1 MNPAVVLSINAS
13 DPTGFGGLE
22 ADLRTFAA
30 HNVHGASV
38 VTAVGGPIEHYPMP
52 GNVVGGELSMV
63 LAEMKPAAV
72 KIGVM
77 ATAEIAGAIGVRVRS
92 GELTNIVLD
101 PVFDANGG
109 HRRGVIGAT
118 LRLLPDVCVITPNI
132 DEAGDLVGWPVIT
145 TADMAGAAG
154 QLISRGAKYVVI
166 TGGRLAGDESIDA
179 IWTDGGVRFLHAKRI
194 ETTNV
199 RGTGSAFSAA
209 IAARLALGATM
220 LEAVMSAKSYV
231 SAALAGSRDW
241 QVGFHSRPLDNLG
254 LSTGL
259 QLPVMRAP
267 SPREALPARPA
278 AVRPV
283 SGQPA
288 LGQPAPGQSAP
299 SKPALG
305 QSTDGPAA
313 APIGPRSGVA
323 LPA

>member
-1 MNPAVVLSINAS
+1 MNPSVALTINAS

-30 HNVHGASV
+30 HNLHGASV
-38 VTAVGGPIEHYPMP
+38 VTAVGGPTEHFPMP

-63 LAEMKPAAV
+63 LAELKPAAV

-77 ATAEIAGAIGVRVRS
+77 ATAEIAGAIGTRVRS

-101 PVFDANGG
+101 PVLDANGG

-132 DEAGDLVGWPVIT
+132 DEAGELVGWPVIT

-154 QLISRGAKYVVI
+154 QLISRGAKFVVI
-166 TGGRLAGDESIDA
+166 TGGRLAGDESVDA
-179 IWTDGGVRFLHAKRI
+179 IWTDGGVRFLHAPRI

-199 RGTGSAFSAA
+199 RGTGSTFSAA

-220 LEAVMSAKSYV
+220 LESVTSAKSYV
-231 SAALAGSRDW
+231 SAALAGSREW
-241 QVGFHSRPLDNLG
+241 QVGYHHRPLDNLG
-254 LSTGL
+254 LAAAP
-259 QLPVMRAP
+259 QIPAMRGAE
-267 SPREALPARPA
+267 PRAALPSRPA
-278 AVRPV
+278 TV
-283 SGQPA
+283 
-288 LGQPAPGQSAP
+288 QPAPD
-299 SKPALG
+299 KPEG
-305 QSTDGPAA
+305 